1 MPDIVIVPDIDTP
14 LLDCDV
20 GVPDME
26 VLDIVISM
34 LDIVISIVI
43 SVAIAS
49 VDIWEEVADASMVMS
64 GSIRFAIGI
73 DIIDEEVW
81 FISPCPI
88 PDPD

>member
-1 MPDIVIVPDIDTP
+1 MPDIVIVSDIDIP
-14 LLDCDV
+14 LLDV

-26 VLDIVISM
+26 DIVISM
-34 LDIVISIVI
+34 VV

-49 VDIWEEVADASMVMS
+49 VDIWEEVANASMVMS

-73 DIIDEEVW
+73 DIVDEEVW

>member
-1 MPDIVIVPDIDTP
+1 MPDIVIVPDIGIP

-20 GVPDME
+20 GIPDME
-26 VLDIVISM
+26 M
-34 LDIVISIVI
+34 LDIVISIVV

>member
-1 MPDIVIVPDIDTP
+1 MDGGMPDIVIVSDIDIP
-14 LLDCDV
+14 LLDV

-26 VLDIVISM
+26 DNVISM
-34 LDIVISIVI
+34 VV

-49 VDIWEEVADASMVMS
+49 VDIWEEVANASMVMS

-73 DIIDEEVW
+73 DIVDEEVW

>member
-1 MPDIVIVPDIDTP
+1 MDGGMPDIVIVSDIDIP
-14 LLDCDV
+14 LLDV

-26 VLDIVISM
+26 DIVISM
-34 LDIVISIVI
+34 VV

-49 VDIWEEVADASMVMS
+49 VDIWEEVANASMVMS

-73 DIIDEEVW
+73 DIVDEEVW

>member
-1 MPDIVIVPDIDTP
+1 MDGGMPDIVIVPDIGIP

-20 GVPDME
+20 GIPDME
-26 VLDIVISM
+26 M
-34 LDIVISIVI
+34 LDIVISIVV

>member
-1 MPDIVIVPDIDTP
+1 MPDIVIVPDIDIP

-26 VLDIVISM
+26 VLDIVIS
-34 LDIVISIVI
+34 IVV

-49 VDIWEEVADASMVMS
+49 VDIWEGVAEASMVMS

-73 DIIDEEVW
+73 DIIGEEVW